1 MSTPETNG
9 RAPVDAEAAGE
20 TPVPDDAA
28 AEAAADPA
36 ELADL
41 GDLDDFDDDLDDDD
55 AATGLEV
62 AFTPR
67 QILGGF
73 ALLAALILLLRRR
86 NRSR

>member
-9 RAPVDAEAAGE
+9 RAPGPTEEERMPGPDPLEPAA
-20 TPVPDDAA
+20 T
-28 AEAAADPA
+28 
-36 ELADL
+36 ELGDVGDL

-55 AATGLEV
+55 AARGLEI

-86 NRSR
+86 KRG